1 VSLLWQTWRV
11 LLSVTDPV
19 RVMTRSFFFPFGPL
33 ALWEGGEGRDRERE
47 REGLSQSVSQLL
59 LLLLRLQ
66 KCFFSFSWSED
77 FLHQWQYAPPCASH
91 PAPRTLLVPP
101 LAWDGEQCCAIIEP
115 PRSIGRRSRGTKLVL
130 VGASQGAYLGASQ
143 LRGADQRRST
153 GLGRIDEDGGV
164 KLWPGSLSL

>member
-11 LLSVTDPV
+11 LLSVTYPV

-115 PRSIGRRSRGTKLVL
+115 PRIVLARSSRLWLAQLADDRG
-130 VGASQGAYLGASQ
+130 
-143 LRGADQRRST
+143 
-153 GLGRIDEDGGV
+153 E
-164 KLWPGSLSL
+164 PN